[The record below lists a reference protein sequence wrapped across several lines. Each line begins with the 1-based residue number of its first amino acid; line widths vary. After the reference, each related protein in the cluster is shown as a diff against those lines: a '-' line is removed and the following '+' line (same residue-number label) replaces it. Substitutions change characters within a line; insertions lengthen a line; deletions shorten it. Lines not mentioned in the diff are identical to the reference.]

1 MHKIDTALIQ
11 RIAADLAPYADDERT
26 FLDTLDGETDFLSLL
41 DKLIEAEADARAT
54 AGAIDERMKALR
66 QRANRIEGRADTLRC
81 IQRDMLTAAGL
92 RKIERPAATLSIR
105 AGSLSV
111 QITDADA
118 VPTQLRRP
126 GLPDKTAIKAQI
138 EAGVDVPGAVLSRG
152 EDTLSVRVA

>member
-1 MHKIDTALIQ
+1 MHKIDTALIE

-41 DKLIEAEADARAT
+41 DKLIEAEAADRAT
-54 AGAIDERMKALR
+54 ASAIDERMKALR
-66 QRANRIEGRADTLRC
+66 HRANRIEWRADALRC

-126 GLPDKTAIKAQI
+126 GPPDKAAIKAAI
-138 EAGVDVPGAVLSRG
+138 KAGEDVPGVHLEHGMRL
-152 EDTLSVRVA
+152 EIK